1 MARILFG
8 ADFLETNTV
17 IVSLV
22 NANSPMVWDS
32 TMLGAREGVR
42 GGEPGGADHA
52 VHPRRAR

>member
-8 ADFLETNTV
+8 ADFLERDTV

-32 TMLGAREGVR
+32 TMLGAAQGVR
-42 GGEPGGADHA
+42 GGEPGAS
-52 VHPRRAR
+52 